1 MKSIVK
7 FLSAA
12 AITLFPFAAS
22 MADTIPSGF
31 SRPLLW
37 SIGAE
42 LSPAFVPGSVGFS
55 DDIDYIVGLSR
66 GGSDNQPGHVRGRFS
81 ASVKAAFRFAGDTRE
96 GMLYPGVYQGFG
108 IGLNSFFP
116 HSQFGTPVS
125 AYVYQGAPIVRLSS
139 RLSLGYEWKF
149 GAAFGW
155 KHHYDDEH
163 QYIREV
169 STSVTAMLA
178 AGLNL
183 RYSLSDRLT
192 LAFGLEAAHFSNGN
206 TSMPNSGINSIG
218 ATAAITYLL
227 YAPRKNAPEPD
238 AMLVAEADKG
248 RWIYDI
254 VAYGAWRRRIVDVG
268 DPVESELCPGRFGVA
283 GLQFSP
289 MRTLNRWVAVGP
301 ALDLQWDESA
311 GLAPYWVDGSHGEN
325 IKFQRPPFGKQI
337 KAGLSA
343 HAELTMP
350 VFCVNAGLGY
360 DFVNPQGD
368 SRFYQSLTLKTF
380 VTSHVFLNVGYRL
393 GKFKNPQNL
402 MLGIGV
408 RL

>member
-1 MKSIVK
+1 MKSINRLLTAICAL
-7 FLSAA
+7 FAFTA
-12 AITLFPFAAS
+12 AI
-22 MADTIPSGF
+22 ADTIPSGF

-42 LSPAFVPGSVGFS
+42 VSPAFVPRSVS
-55 DDIDYIVGLSR
+55 
-66 GGSDNQPGHVRGRFS
+66 SDNGYYDPMPLSSSTGDQPWHVRGRFS
-81 ASVKAAFRFAGDTRE
+81 ASVKAGFSFAPDTRH
-96 GMLYPGVYQGFG
+96 GILYRDVYQG
-108 IGLNSFFP
+108 IGLGINSFFP
-116 HSQFGTPVS
+116 DSPFGTPIS
-125 AYVYQGAPIVRLSS
+125 AYVYQGAPIARLSE

-155 KHHYDDEH
+155 KHPED
-163 QYIREV
+163 IREV

-183 RYSLSDRLT
+183 RYLLSDRVALT
-192 LAFGLEAAHFSNGN
+192 FGIEAAHFSNGN
-206 TSMPNSGINSIG
+206 THLPNTGVNSIG
-218 ATAAITYLL
+218 ATASISYAL
-227 YAPRKNAPEPD
+227 YAPRKDAPEPGSR
-238 AMLVAEADKG
+238 LISEADRG

-254 VAYGAWRRRIVDVG
+254 VAYGAWRRRIVDIG
-268 DPVESELCPGRFGVA
+268 NPVASELCPGRFAVA

-289 MRTLNRWVAVGP
+289 MRTLNRYVAVGP
-301 ALDLQWDESA
+301 VLDLQWDESA
-311 GLAPYWVDGSHGEN
+311 GLAPYWVEGSHDEN
-325 IKFQRPPFGKQI
+325 IKFHRPPFGKQI

-350 VFCVNAGLGY
+350 IFSINAGMGY
-360 DFVNPQGD
+360 DFISPSGD
-368 SRFYQSLTLKTF
+368 SRFYQMLTLKTF

-393 GKFKNPQNL
+393 GRFKNPQNL